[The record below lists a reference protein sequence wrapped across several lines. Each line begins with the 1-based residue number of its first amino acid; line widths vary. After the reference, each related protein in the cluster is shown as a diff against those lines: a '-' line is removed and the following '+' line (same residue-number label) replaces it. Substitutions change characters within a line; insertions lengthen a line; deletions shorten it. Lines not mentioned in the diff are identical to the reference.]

1 MTSTSLSDSNFI
13 TEVRNALAGL
23 DAQKI
28 PDATIKQTRD
38 RLVEP
43 LLDDLTDSPNQTLFD
58 NAVIFMTAEY
68 SFGAWMTFT
77 RLRDREI
84 ESYVDPNTYQK
95 NLETRTNQALGNV
108 GVTRPPEIPNT
119 VVSVA
124 HDGVN
129 RRVQL
134 DKVWV
139 TEE

>member
-1 MTSTSLSDSNFI
+1 MTSTSLTDTEI
-13 TEVRNALAGL
+13 IEEVRNALAGL

-28 PDATIKQTRD
+28 PDDTIEQTAE

-43 LLDDLTDSPNQTLFD
+43 LLDDLTNNPDLTLFD

-84 ESYVDPNTYQK
+84 ESYVDPKQYRTQLK
-95 NLETRTNQALGNV
+95 ERTNQALGNL
-108 GVTRPPEIPNT
+108 GVTRPPEVPRT
-119 VVSVA
+119 VVSVQ
-124 HDGVN
+124 HGGEH
-129 RRVQL
+129 RRINL
-134 DKVWV
+134 DEAWV